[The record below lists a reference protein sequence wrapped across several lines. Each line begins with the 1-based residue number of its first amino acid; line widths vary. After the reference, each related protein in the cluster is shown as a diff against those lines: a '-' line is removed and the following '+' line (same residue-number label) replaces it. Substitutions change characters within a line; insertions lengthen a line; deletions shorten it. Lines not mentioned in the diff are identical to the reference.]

1 MHVRQR
7 STENLL
13 YHLILF
19 YVKFEESNLI
29 SGTLQYIEDC
39 LIGNFNLKK
48 TRQTI
53 SRGTNFLHSITM
65 WFLFCRER
73 ESKIQYNIVL
83 KKLGH
88 IYYINLHIILM
99 ISFIHGTG

>member
-39 LIGNFNLKK
+39 LIGNFN
-48 TRQTI
+48 
-53 SRGTNFLHSITM
+53 F
-65 WFLFCRER
+65 
-73 ESKIQYNIVL
+73 
-83 KKLGH
+83 KKLDRQYH
-88 IYYINLHIILM
+88 VEQI
-99 ISFIHGTG
+99 FFTR